1 MRHAL
6 FRLLGMLA
14 VLVLAAGTARA
25 ADPVLTIA
33 FSGNSYGYYDPCPT
47 CGPEKLG
54 GLARR
59 ATYIRNLRTQPPTAG
74 KTLIVAGAWEFL
86 PEVSAA
92 PPEPGKLPAVATAH
106 ERLGYD
112 VMAVTPAEVKL
123 LADHKAAVPQGAV
136 TLGREPATKI
146 LTIGGKSVGVVFFP
160 MPDDISAPVPEKLM
174 DATARAAATLRGKT
188 ALVVGISPWGAIDE
202 EAFINTRTGAVD
214 VLLGSGGGSGFPSRT
229 SKNGK
234 TLWTRAYIKGKTI
247 NRLDLLALPGASDFT
262 WKVGDNFMAKVQPL
276 DAAFPQDAAIEKLF

>member
-1 MRHAL
+1 MRSL
-6 FRLLGMLA
+6 RFFLLS
-14 VLVLAAGTARA
+14 LVLMVPAIRPAFA
-25 ADPVLTIA
+25 ADPVLTIL
-33 FSGNSYGYYDPCPT
+33 FSGNTYGYYDPCPT

-59 ATYIRNLRTQPPTAG
+59 ATYIHTLRTQPPTAG
-74 KTLIVAGAWEFL
+74 KTLVVAGAWEFL

-92 PPEPGKLPAVATAH
+92 PPEPEKLPVVAKAH

-112 VMAVTPAEVKL
+112 VMAVTPAEVKV

-136 TLGREPATKI
+136 VLGQEPTTRI
-146 LTIGGKSVGVVFFP
+146 MTIGGKAVGLVFFP
-160 MPDDISAPVPEKLM
+160 MPADVSAPVPDKLM
-174 DATARAAATLRGKT
+174 DAVAKAAAGLRGKT

-202 EAFINTRTGAVD
+202 EAFINTRVGAVD

-247 NRLDLLALPGASDFT
+247 NRLDLFALPGASGFT

-276 DAAFPQDAAIEKLF
+276 DAAFPQDEAIEKLF